1 MAPVYLVLSILV
13 MRKLVIYDH
22 WYDYVKA
29 KYGIKTNLCYKDTE
43 NLIFYLIPDY
53 NLLILLEILRRDW
66 TYLTMN
72 SKDH

>member
-1 MAPVYLVLSILV
+1 MSPVYLVLSILDR
-13 MRKLVIYDH
+13 RKLVIYNH

-43 NLIFYLIPDY
+43 NFIFYLIPDY